1 MCPIRD
7 VQKEKPEYQIA
18 VSKVGIK
25 GLELPIDIERNGSR
39 NHLIGKF
46 DLFVDIPSER
56 KGADI
61 SRTVEII
68 EETIREKPVSD
79 GIENLSMQ
87 IAKKALVRFDY
98 SKVARS
104 FIDADFFMKIPQ
116 GKDRTTTVKY
126 NIFGNAVVH
135 RDGSE
140 EKFVGVRVL
149 GINAC
154 PCAMETARTILSEKF
169 PNSSS
174 VMDKIP
180 VITHN
185 QRNRISLKIEVPE
198 GKSVEA
204 IDLIGII
211 NSTVESPLLPML
223 KRLGEGELVVRVHS
237 KPMFVEDIVREIAM
251 KVKDKYRDFPY
262 KTRYSVISESEE
274 SIHPHNA
281 YAEITSEFGN
291 ND

>member
-1 MCPIRD
+1 VNPIRD
-7 VQKEKPEYQIA
+7 VQKEKPEHHIA
-18 VSKVGIK
+18 VTKVGIK

-39 NHLIGKF
+39 NHLIARF

-87 IAKKALVRFDY
+87 LARKALDRFEY
-98 SKVARS
+98 SNIARS

-126 NIFGNAVVH
+126 NIFGNAVAH
-135 RDGSE
+135 RDGTE
-140 EKFVGVRVL
+140 EKFVGVKVL
-149 GINAC
+149 GMNAC
-154 PCAMETARTILSEKF
+154 PCAMETARAILAEKI
-169 PNSSS
+169 PESSD
-174 VMDKIP
+174 VLNKIP

-223 KRLGEGELVVRVHS
+223 KRMGEGELVVRVHS
-237 KPMFVEDIVREIAM
+237 RPMFVEDIVREVAI
-251 KVKDKYRDFPY
+251 KVREKYKDFPK

-281 YAEITSEFGN
+281 YAEIKSEF
-291 ND
+291 